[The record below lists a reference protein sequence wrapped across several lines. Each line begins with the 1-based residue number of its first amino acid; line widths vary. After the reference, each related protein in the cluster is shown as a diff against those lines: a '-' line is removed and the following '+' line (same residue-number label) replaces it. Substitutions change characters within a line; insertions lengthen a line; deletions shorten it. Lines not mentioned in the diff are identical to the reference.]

1 MQRAQMLQRAIEL
14 VPVMMMVMMVVLG
27 SCAI

>member
-1 MQRAQMLQRAIEL
+1 MLQRAIEL